1 MGESAIKLSA
11 LRRHVAGITLRQ
23 APGAVLFQTGH
34 GPLDAALGGGLACG
48 RLHEL
53 FAASADDAASAAG
66 FAAMLALR
74 ALAPGKALLWLRTD
88 SAERRSGCFH
98 APGLAELGG
107 DPDAVLLALAPD
119 DVALLRC
126 AADAARC
133 AGLGV
138 MIAECWGHPRALDLT
153 ASRRLA
159 LAAEKSGV
167 TLLLLRID
175 AEVTP
180 SAADTRWRV
189 GAAPSQALEANAP
202 GPVALEIELLRRRAG
217 PAGMRW
223 RVEWDRD
230 QRIFRRIREPAL
242 SGAVVPLPANRPAWD
257 SAFLRRTA

>member
-1 MGESAIKLSA
+1 MGESAITLAA
-11 LRRHVAGITLRQ
+11 LRRHIAGMELRQ
-23 APGAVLFQTGH
+23 APAGALFETGH
-34 GPLDAALGGGLACG
+34 GPLDAALGGGLAYG

-74 ALAPGKALLWLRTD
+74 ALKPGAAMLWLRTD

-98 APGLAELGG
+98 APGFAELGG

-138 MIAECWGHPRALDLT
+138 VIAECWGSPRALDLT

-175 AEVTP
+175 AQATP

-189 GAAPSQALEANAP
+189 GAAASQALEANAP
-202 GPVALEIELLRRRAG
+202 GPAALEIELLRRRAG

-223 RVEWDRD
+223 RVEWNRD
-230 QRIFRRIREPAL
+230 QCAFREPAL
-242 SGAVVPLPANRPAWD
+242 SGAVVPLPSHRPAAD
-257 SAFLRRTA
+257 SEPLRRTA

>member
-1 MGESAIKLSA
+1 MGESVIKPAA
-11 LRRHVAGITLRQ
+11 LRRRISGIEFRQ
-23 APGAVLFQTGH
+23 VESPALFATGH
-34 GPLDAALGGGLACG
+34 QPLDAALGGGLARG

-53 FAASADDAASAAG
+53 FAASAEDAASAAG

-74 ALAPGKALLWLRTD
+74 ALGGGKALLWMRTD
-88 SAERRSGCFH
+88 AAQRRGGGFH
-98 APGLAELGG
+98 APGFAELGG

-119 DVALLRC
+119 DVSLLRC

-138 MIAECWGHPRALDLT
+138 IVAECWGSPRALDLT

-167 TLLLLRID
+167 PLLLLRVE
-175 AEVTP
+175 AQALP
-180 SAADTRWRV
+180 SAADTRWQV
-189 GAAPSQALEANAP
+189 AAAPSRALAANAP
-202 GPVALEIELLRRRAG
+202 GPAALDIELLRRRAG

-230 QRIFRRIREPAL
+230 TRIFRDAAL
-242 SGAVVPLPANRPAWD
+242 SGAMVPLPFGRPAAD
-257 SAFLRRTA
+257 SEPLRRRA